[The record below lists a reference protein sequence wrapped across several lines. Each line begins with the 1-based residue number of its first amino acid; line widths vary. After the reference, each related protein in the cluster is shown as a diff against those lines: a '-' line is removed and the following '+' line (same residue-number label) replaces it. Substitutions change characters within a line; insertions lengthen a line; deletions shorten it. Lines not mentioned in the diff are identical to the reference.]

1 VVAGG
6 GDAQGGEA
14 VTEPEALLRL
24 TGIRKRYGGVQALR
38 GVDFDVRSGEVH
50 ALVGENG
57 AGKSTL
63 IKIISGAETADE
75 GTVEMDGQRLGGGN
89 TSAALDAGIA
99 TVYQEPQLFGELS
112 VAENIFI
119 GRELTKGVLV
129 DRANQRAKVD
139 ELLDRLGL
147 DRTLA
152 DVRVA
157 DIPVGE
163 QQLVSIAKAFSHDP
177 KILILD
183 EPSAILTDREIDTL
197 FDVVKGLREHD
208 VGIIYISHRLD
219 ELSVIADRVTVL
231 RDGEKV
237 ASHLMREVTIR
248 KVVEL
253 MVGHVPGGPPAG
265 HKVAAEIEPA
275 LEVNGLGRRG
285 RFQDVSF
292 AVRPSEVVA
301 VYGLIGSGTGPLARA
316 LYGIDPADTGTIKL
330 NGKPVR
336 LPTPQAAARTGIA
349 LLPGNRKAQ
358 GVFGIK
364 SIAFNI
370 SVAHLHLLRRLRV
383 WVDRRREQQVATDFI
398 KRIAIK
404 APGPQTPVN
413 ALSGGNQQKV
423 VLARQLVERPGVL
436 VLEEP
441 TQGVDVG
448 AKEEIHK
455 QILALADQ
463 GTAVLVVS
471 SDLLEVLELAD
482 RVLVVR
488 AGTIVAEFGRGAS
501 QADVLAAA
509 AGDESGEHTAL
520 GAARAAVAEEV
531 ETR

>member
-1 VVAGG
+1 M
-6 GDAQGGEA
+6 
-14 VTEPEALLRL
+14 TEPEVLLRL

-75 GTVEMDGQRLGGGN
+75 GTVEMDGQRLGGN

-129 DRANQRAKVD
+129 DRATQRAKVD

-147 DRTLA
+147 DRALA

-197 FDVVKGLREHD
+197 FQVVRGLREHD

-237 ASHLMREVTIR
+237 AAHPMREVTIR
-248 KVVEL
+248 KIVEL

-265 HKVAAEIEPA
+265 HRIAADVEPA
-275 LEVNGLGRRG
+275 LQVSGLGRRG
-285 RFQDVSF
+285 GFSDVSF
-292 AVRPSEVVA
+292 AVRPGEVVA
-301 VYGLIGSGTGPLARA
+301 AYGLIGSGTGPL
-316 LYGIDPADTGTIKL
+316 
-330 NGKPVR
+330 
-336 LPTPQAAARTGIA
+336 
-349 LLPGNRKAQ
+349 
-358 GVFGIK
+358 
-364 SIAFNI
+364 
-370 SVAHLHLLRRLRV
+370 
-383 WVDRRREQQVATDFI
+383 
-398 KRIAIK
+398 
-404 APGPQTPVN
+404 
-413 ALSGGNQQKV
+413 
-423 VLARQLVERPGVL
+423 
-436 VLEEP
+436 
-441 TQGVDVG
+441 
-448 AKEEIHK
+448 
-455 QILALADQ
+455 
-463 GTAVLVVS
+463 
-471 SDLLEVLELAD
+471 
-482 RVLVVR
+482 
-488 AGTIVAEFGRGAS
+488 
-501 QADVLAAA
+501 
-509 AGDESGEHTAL
+509 
-520 GAARAAVAEEV
+520 
-531 ETR
+531 

>member
-1 VVAGG
+1 VAEQAPRLAMRGISKSFG
-6 GDAQGGEA
+6 A
-14 VTEPEALLRL
+14 VRA
-24 TGIRKRYGGVQALR
+24 IRSAEISIQAGR
-38 GVDFDVRSGEVH
+38 VH

-57 AGKSTL
+57 AGKSKM
-63 IKIISGAETADE
+63 IKILSGVEQADT
-75 GTVEMDGQRLGGGN
+75 GTIEFDGAPVTIAGTGD
-89 TSAALDAGIA
+89 AIALGIA

-129 DRANQRAKVD
+129 DRATQRAKVD

-147 DRTLA
+147 DRALA

-197 FDVVKGLREHD
+197 FQVVRGLREHD

-237 ASHLMREVTIR
+237 AAHPMREVTIR
-248 KVVEL
+248 KIVEL

-265 HKVAAEIEPA
+265 HRIAADVEPA
-275 LEVNGLGRRG
+275 LQVSGLGRRG
-285 RFQDVSF
+285 AFSDVSF
-292 AVRPSEVVA
+292 AVRPGEVVA

-316 LYGIDPADTGTIKL
+316 LYGIDPADTGTITL
-330 NGKPVR
+330 DGRPVR

-370 SVAHLHLLRRLRV
+370 SVAHLHLLRRLRL
-383 WVDRRREQQVATDFI
+383 WVDRRREQQVATDLI

-488 AGTIVAEFGRGAS
+488 AGTIVAEFGHGAS

-509 AGDESGEHTAL
+509 AGDESGEGTML
-520 GAARAAVAEEV
+520 DSARAAVAQEV
-531 ETR
+531 DTR

>member
-1 VVAGG
+1 
-6 GDAQGGEA
+6 
-14 VTEPEALLRL
+14 
-24 TGIRKRYGGVQALR
+24 
-38 GVDFDVRSGEVH
+38 
-50 ALVGENG
+50 
-57 AGKSTL
+57 
-63 IKIISGAETADE
+63 
-75 GTVEMDGQRLGGGN
+75 
-89 TSAALDAGIA
+89 
-99 TVYQEPQLFGELS
+99 
-112 VAENIFI
+112 
-119 GRELTKGVLV
+119 
-129 DRANQRAKVD
+129 
-139 ELLDRLGL
+139 
-147 DRTLA
+147 
-152 DVRVA
+152 
-157 DIPVGE
+157 
-163 QQLVSIAKAFSHDP
+163 
-177 KILILD
+177 
-183 EPSAILTDREIDTL
+183 
-197 FDVVKGLREHD
+197 
-208 VGIIYISHRLD
+208 
-219 ELSVIADRVTVL
+219 
-231 RDGEKV
+231 
-237 ASHLMREVTIR
+237 
-248 KVVEL
+248 

-265 HKVAAEIEPA
+265 HRIAADVEPA
-275 LEVNGLGRRG
+275 LQVSGLGRRG
-285 RFQDVSF
+285 GFHDVSF
-292 AVRPSEVVA
+292 AVRPGEVVA

-316 LYGIDPADTGTIKL
+316 LYGIDPADTGTTTL
-330 NGKPVR
+330 DGRPVR

-370 SVAHLHLLRRLRV
+370 SVAHLHLLRRLRL
-383 WVDRRREQQVATDFI
+383 WVDRRREQQVATDLI

-509 AGDESGEHTAL
+509 AGDESGEGTML
-520 GAARAAVAEEV
+520 DSARAAVAQEV
-531 ETR
+531 DTR

>member
-1 VVAGG
+1 VVTGG
-6 GDAQGGEA
+6 GNAQGGET

-63 IKIISGAETADE
+63 IKIISGAETADD
-75 GTVEMDGQRLGGGN
+75 GTVQMGGQRLSGN

-119 GRELTKGVLV
+119 GRELTRGVLV
-129 DRANQRAKVD
+129 DRATQRAKAD

-177 KILILD
+177 RILILD

-197 FDVVKGLREHD
+197 FDVVKGLREHG

-237 ASHLMREVTIR
+237 ASHMMREVTIR
-248 KVVEL
+248 NVVEL

-265 HKVAAEIEPA
+265 HKVAADVEPA
-275 LEVNGLGRRG
+275 LEVSGLGRRG
-285 RFQDVSF
+285 GFSDVSF

-316 LYGIDPADTGTIKL
+316 LYGIDPADIGTIKL
-330 NGKPVR
+330 NGKPV
-336 LPTPQAAARTGIA
+336 A

-358 GVFGIK
+358 GVFAIK

-520 GAARAAVAEEV
+520 EAARAAVAEEV